1 MLMSHTRKGKSML
14 DGGRCFSVGRLQH
27 ADTSPSAASHLD
39 VAVRLFFPDA
49 EQQTNDVIVVSRR
62 DRRAAVSAR
71 ASKGGRALPSAT
83 LKAGRSVSFRS
94 VPSSEIE
101 DVTKRNELSV
111 ATSTEKF
118 QLSVSFPSSSRGERG
133 PPRKDGEAAGGRRGD
148 LRRPEQGHQ
157 GPGAYGLRGNRG
169 GPAER

>member
-1 MLMSHTRKGKSML
+1 MPAPVMLMSHTRKGKSML

-83 LKAGRSVSFRS
+83 LKAGRSVQPVQPCVGFFPVRSEFR
-94 VPSSEIE
+94 
-101 DVTKRNELSV
+101 DRGRNEEKRAFGCDLNGKVSAFSFVSV
-111 ATSTEKF
+111 VEQRRAWTAAERW
-118 QLSVSFPSSSRGERG
+118 RGCGR
-133 PPRKDGEAAGGRRGD
+133 PPR
-148 LRRPEQGHQ
+148 RP
-157 GPGAYGLRGNRG
+157 PT
-169 GPAER
+169 P